1 MHLPGSIK
9 QRLSPKSGI
18 IRRQYEIK
26 FIILNFLFC
35 LNNFIEK
42 FLFILFNIFK
52 LYINRII
59 VGKKHQF
66 LLV

>member
-9 QRLSPKSGI
+9 QRLSPKSGMI
-18 IRRQYEIK
+18 SKQYEIK
-26 FIILNFLFC
+26 FTIFEFVLF
-35 LNNFIEK
+35 LNNFIER

-52 LYINRII
+52 LYINRIF

-66 LLV
+66 LV